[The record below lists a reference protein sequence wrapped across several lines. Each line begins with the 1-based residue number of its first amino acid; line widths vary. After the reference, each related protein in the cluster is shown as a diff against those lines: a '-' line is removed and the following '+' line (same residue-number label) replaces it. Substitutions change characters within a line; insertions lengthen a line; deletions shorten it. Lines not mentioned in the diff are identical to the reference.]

1 MDFILSIGR
10 GSLIRIH
17 TIDLYVISND
27 TLLSKI
33 IHLYNIYEYIIERK
47 NVQTIFLMECLKFPM
62 CLVNG

>member
-33 IHLYNIYEYIIERK
+33 IHLYNIYINILSKEKVCKLYFLW
-47 NVQTIFLMECLKFPM
+47 NV
-62 CLVNG
+62 